1 MPDSAH
7 VRRSVSRLGDRGYV
21 RWEGH
26 VRPRIRFGDQWPCY
40 TAVWLAPCVATTD
53 RLRGGEQVQRF
64 GAALACGGSLG
75 EIWERLMRRTIVVLL
90 SALLLVAGFAPAA
103 AAPPDNP
110 FVGSWESDDDFPGGD
125 LSHSWL
131 QIGGNGH
138 FHLRD
143 NAATVCLNTGFGFV
157 PATFTGFGEITGTD
171 PWTFSGTGELYCYT
185 RDGRGRQ
192 LAFSDFGLSL
202 VFDPSTG
209 TLDLDGFIAGIDL
222 GPTQQCATEQRRSRV
237 EAVPMTLGRLS
248 VRFLPGR

>member
-1 MPDSAH
+1 
-7 VRRSVSRLGDRGYV
+7 
-21 RWEGH
+21 
-26 VRPRIRFGDQWPCY
+26 
-40 TAVWLAPCVATTD
+40 
-53 RLRGGEQVQRF
+53 
-64 GAALACGGSLG
+64 
-75 EIWERLMRRTIVVLL
+75 MRRTIVVLL